1 MMWLQP
7 SVRGGS
13 HKPVPCILFAY
24 FSRYMNMRHLFL
36 ILSIVMVLC
45 LPACIDDDFTT
56 SPHDTLTFST
66 DTVTFDTVFT
76 DLGTPTA
83 RLLVFNHAKKAV
95 NISSIRFLKGE
106 NSNFQLNVDGMS
118 GKDFRDVEIR
128 GGDSIY
134 VFIECFIPEGSGNE
148 PTFTEDQLEFITNG
162 VSQRVQVEAYGQNV
176 TRLRAVTL
184 TENTVLTADR
194 PYVVFDSL
202 VVSEGTVLTVEPGT
216 RLLFHDKACLT
227 VRGRIHA
234 VGAPGKMILMR
245 GDRSDKVLT
254 DLWYTDMSAQ
264 WTGMTIA
271 PESFDNVME
280 YIDMRST
287 TTGLTVDSTGV
298 TDRRKLL
305 LRNAWLH
312 NSAGNVLTSRYAWV
326 DAYGV
331 CFSEAAEAVVHLTG
345 GRHTMVQCTF
355 ANNYLFAAPRKSIIT
370 LAGLTTEETEHPM
383 VASFE
388 NSIVAGMGGPV
399 TPGDLKDTEVYMR
412 YVLFSSKG
420 ENDDH
425 FMECLWDKDPLF
437 LTDRPKYYFNYHVL
451 EDSPALEAGN
461 PAYITELCLID
472 MDGNNRMDAYAPT
485 LGAYAVPVYPEE
497 E

>member
-1 MMWLQP
+1 M
-7 SVRGGS
+7 
-13 HKPVPCILFAY
+13 
-24 FSRYMNMRHLFL
+24 L
-36 ILSIVMVLC
+36 ILPIIMALC

-56 SPHDTLTFST
+56 SPNDTLTFST

-95 NISSIRFLKGE
+95 NISSIRFRKADQ
-106 NSNFQLNVDGMS
+106 SNFQMNVDGMS
-118 GKDFRDVEIR
+118 GKEFSDVEIR

-134 VFIECFIPEGSGNE
+134 VFIECFIPENQNDE
-148 PTFTEDQLEFITNG
+148 PALVEDQLEFVTNG
-162 VSQRVQVEAYGQNV
+162 VTQQVQVEAYGQNV
-176 TRLRAVTL
+176 TRMRAVTL
-184 TENTVLTADR
+184 TENTTLTADR

-202 VVSEGTVLTVEPGT
+202 VVSEGAVLTVEPGA
-216 RLLFHDKACLT
+216 RLLFHDKARLT
-227 VRGRIHA
+227 VRGRINA
-234 VGAPGKMILMR
+234 SGAPGKMIQMR

-264 WTGMTIA
+264 WDGMYIA
-271 PESFDNVME
+271 PESFDNVLE
-280 YIDMRST
+280 YVDMRST
-287 TTGLTVDSTGV
+287 TTGLTVDSTGI

-305 LRNAWLH
+305 LHNAWLH
-312 NSAGNVLTSRYAWV
+312 NSAGNVLTSRHAWV

-331 CFSEAAEAVVHLTG
+331 CFSEAAEAVVHLVG

-370 LAGLTTEETEHPM
+370 LEGLTAEDTNAPM

-388 NSIVAGMGGPV
+388 NSIVAGMGGPI
-399 TPGDLKDTEVYMR
+399 TPGDLTDTNVYLH
-412 YVLFSSKG
+412 YVLFDAQG

-425 FMECLWDKDPLF
+425 FIDCLWDKDPLF
-437 LTDRPKYYFNYHVL
+437 LTDRPIYYFNYHVL

-461 PAYITELCLID
+461 SVYITDLSLID

-485 LGAYAVPVYPEE
+485 LGAYAVPVDPDEE
-497 E
+497 EL

>member
-1 MMWLQP
+1 
-7 SVRGGS
+7 
-13 HKPVPCILFAY
+13 
-24 FSRYMNMRHLFL
+24 MRQFLL
-36 ILSIVMVLC
+36 ILPVIMALC

-95 NISSIRFLKGE
+95 NISSIRFRKAE
-106 NSNFQLNVDGMS
+106 QSNFQLNVDGMS
-118 GKDFRDVEIR
+118 GKEFSDVEIR

-134 VFIECFIPEGSGNE
+134 VFIECFIPEGQGNE
-148 PTFTEDQLEFITNG
+148 PALVEDQLEFVTNG
-162 VSQRVQVEAYGQNV
+162 VTQQVQVEAYGQNV

-184 TENTVLTADR
+184 TENTTFTAGR

-202 VVSEGTVLTVEPGT
+202 VVGKGAVLTVEPGT
-216 RLLFHDKACLT
+216 RLLFHDKARLT
-227 VRGRIHA
+227 VRGRINA
-234 VGAPGKMILMR
+234 VGAPGKMIQMR

-264 WTGMTIA
+264 WEGMVIA

-287 TTGLTVDSTGV
+287 TIGLTVDSTGI

-331 CFSEAAEAVVHLTG
+331 CFSEAAEAVVHLVG
-345 GRHTMVQCTF
+345 GRHNMVQCTF
-355 ANNYLFAAPRKSIIT
+355 ANNYLFAVPRKSVIT
-370 LAGLTTEETEHPM
+370 LEGLQTGDTDAPM

-388 NSIVAGMGGPV
+388 NSIVAGMGGPI
-399 TPGDLKDTEVYMR
+399 TPGDLTDTNVYMR
-412 YVLFSSKG
+412 YVLFEAEG

-425 FMECLWDKDPLF
+425 FLDCLWGKDPLF

-451 EDSPALEAGN
+451 EDSPALKAGN
-461 PAYITELCLID
+461 PVYVTELCLID
-472 MDGNNRMDAYAPT
+472 MDGNNRSDAYAPT
-485 LGAYAVPVYPEE
+485 LGAYAEPVYTEE
-497 E
+497 EL